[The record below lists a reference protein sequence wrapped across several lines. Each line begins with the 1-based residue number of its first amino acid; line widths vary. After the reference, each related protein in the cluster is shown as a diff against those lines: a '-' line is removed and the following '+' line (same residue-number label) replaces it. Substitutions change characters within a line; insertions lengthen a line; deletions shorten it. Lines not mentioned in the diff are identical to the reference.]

1 MACRSDHQRESAG
14 RPLTHTGGRPR
25 GDRSIIDLRLWLE
38 LQDRTSSREM
48 PTASRACV
56 TDRCHCGG
64 ANADVR
70 RNAQLS
76 PIGCD
81 PMRCSRAS
89 LSVWLT
95 SIRDEIG
102 LLKPVA
108 GVHGRSGQPRPYVR
122 PAARHLPL
130 AIMGVRMRVRRHS
143 PSRARGTP
151 RSAALPETA
160 SLAVLPITL
169 FSACCRIDRACARR
183 LPCALAHHAVAAA
196 AGATPPFAR

>member
-1 MACRSDHQRESAG
+1 MAATDSTVAEECAAARAG
-14 RPLTHTGGRPR
+14 RAPPVHYATGHT
-25 GDRSIIDLRLWLE
+25 SN
-38 LQDRTSSREM
+38 
-48 PTASRACV
+48 ACG
-56 TDRCHCGG
+56 TDRYHCGG
-64 ANADVR
+64 ANVDVR
-70 RNAQLS
+70 RNAPFLS
-76 PIGCD
+76 AGCD
-81 PMRCSRAS
+81 SIRCSRAS
-89 LSVWLT
+89 LSVRLT
-95 SIRDEIG
+95 SIRDEPV
-102 LLKPVA
+102 LLKPVTR
-108 GVHGRSGQPRPYVR
+108 VRGRSGQPRPYVR

-143 PSRARGTP
+143 PSRAQGTP